1 MVKVLRRE
9 TELSA
14 LSRASRVILSSP
26 SLRGVSQNRFEGAK
40 SQRIGRNAVKCCLL
54 DTVWLLRS
62 SAHSSSGYTQKAS
75 QPNPTTGEA
84 DALQPHAKPMSS
96 WQLITAG
103 LGELFF
109 TEGVATVRFPASN
122 GCPNSH
128 ACGNMWQHSL
138 SLDWSQLN
146 MFFKKME
153 RDHDGKKLGKSKRE
167 IGVRYED
174 NSLYTQMKFFKIMI
188 FLKL

>member
-1 MVKVLRRE
+1 MLRRE

-14 LSRASRVILSSP
+14 LSRASRVIPSSP
-26 SLRGVSQNRFEGAK
+26 SLRGVSQNRSEGAK
-40 SQRIGRNAVKCCLL
+40 SQRLGRNAVKCCLL
-54 DTVWLLRS
+54 GTSWLLRS

-84 DALQPHAKPMSS
+84 DALQPHAKPISS

-109 TEGVATVRFPASN
+109 TEGVATVRFPTSN

-146 MFFKKME
+146 IFFKKWKGTMM
-153 RDHDGKKLGKSKRE
+153 GKSW
-167 IGVRYED
+167 G
-174 NSLYTQMKFFKIMI
+174 S
-188 FLKL
+188 